1 MVPRYSEKGEDRT
14 AALVW
19 VGDDRA
25 RPQYIGQASLTWS
38 GEMNNKLKQWLAEKQ
53 TDLHIFKALVRLT
66 LLCSFVFLGWGSAT
80 ALAFTIQPYI
90 LFYFLL

>member
-53 TDLHIFKALVRLT
+53 TDLHIFKALVRLNYT
-66 LLCSFVFLGWGSAT
+66 SYQAMIIPRTRRTASAENGVQT
-80 ALAFTIQPYI
+80 
-90 LFYFLL
+90 